1 MSARKNENEY
11 LRKRDDMTRNF
22 GFLIAG
28 IGLWALL
35 LSVAPGE
42 LRAQKI
48 GYIDSDEIIK
58 LMPEYSGIEKRLNL
72 LTTGWDEEVREMET
86 EIEELQEEFDA
97 REILF
102 TEEVRKE
109 RLDEIEALKTQRDR
123 FVEEK
128 FGPDG
133 EYFTIQ
139 AELLEPIQ
147 RQIFEALNVVAE
159 RGNYDLIFDRS
170 GDTRYLYTNPDWNVT
185 DRVLR
190 ELGIDEENIRN

>member
-1 MSARKNENEY
+1 MKRKQVSIFLY
-11 LRKRDDMTRNF
+11 VAVAMF
-22 GFLIAG
+22 GLFA
-28 IGLWALL
+28 IG
-35 LSVAPGE
+35 VPGE
-42 LRAQKI
+42 LNAQKI

-72 LTTGWDEEVREMET
+72 LTTGWDDEVREMEQT
-86 EIEELQEEFDA
+86 IQELQEEFDA

-102 TEEVRKE
+102 TEEIRKE
-109 RLDEIEALKTQRDR
+109 RLDEIEELKKQKDR

-128 FGPDG
+128 FGPNG

-147 RQIFEALNVVAE
+147 RQIFEALNAVAE

>member
-1 MSARKNENEY
+1 M
-11 LRKRDDMTRNF
+11 L
-22 GFLIAG
+22 LIS
-28 IGLWALL
+28 LL
-35 LSVAPGE
+35 LAINPTG
-42 LRAQKI
+42 LQAQKI
-48 GYIDSDEIIK
+48 GYIDSDEIIR
-58 LMPEYSGIEKRLNL
+58 LMPEYEGIEKRLNL
-72 LTTGWDEEVREMET
+72 LTGNWDEEVKEMEQ
-86 EIEELQEEFDA
+86 EIEELEKEFEA

-102 TEEVRKE
+102 TEEIRKE
-109 RLDEIEALKTQRDR
+109 RLDEIEDLKDKKDR

-128 FGPDG
+128 FGPTG

-170 GDTRYLYTNPDWNVT
+170 GDTRYLYTNPEWNVT